1 MPPTAGI
8 KPIQTRA
15 YGRLFRSRLEAR
27 WAVFF
32 TSLGLTWEY
41 EPEGFDLGGE
51 LYLPDFRVWTPQG
64 KPIWYEVKPAHVA
77 EDGKLRR
84 FAAALEN
91 QAIRDQD
98 EDGKYQA
105 ARTGLLCGD
114 PRHFL
119 VNHDFCP
126 RCGWCLN
133 SVEVEDAK
141 DSIAFSCYACDWE
154 TASHGGNPDE
164 ADGVAG
170 IYYEPYYGRILIT
183 YQSGLRWL
191 KIVNASA
198 TKALSARFEHGEAPL

>member
-1 MPPTAGI
+1 MPPPTSL

-41 EPEGFDLGGE
+41 EPEGFELDGE

-64 KPIWYEVKPAHVA
+64 DPIWYEIKPAHVT
-77 EDGKLRR
+77 EDGKFKK
-84 FAAALEN
+84 FAAYLPGLA
-91 QAIRDQD
+91 
-98 EDGKYQA
+98 
-105 ARTGLLCGD
+105 GLLNGD

-126 RCGWCLN
+126 RCGYCL
-133 SVEVEDAK
+133 
-141 DSIAFSCYACDWE
+141 DSKNCDISPRNI
-154 TASHGGNPDE
+154 TASFYCEPCDFVTPQGGDNPE
-164 ADGVAG
+164 EPDGVAG
-170 IYYEPYYGRILIT
+170 ICYEPYKGWIQLN
-183 YQSGLRWL
+183 GLHAVRWL

-198 TKALSARFEHGEAPL
+198 TKALSARFEHGEAPV